1 MKTTSLTEIKEKANK
16 WKDIHVQ
23 RLEDNIVKMAVLPKL
38 IYRLNTFSIKIPG
51 TVFAETDKL
60 ILKFIRKCQNK
71 NSQNLI
77 KEQTWRTHTSLCQN
91 LLRIYSYQDS
101 VKLAYE

>member
-1 MKTTSLTEIKEKANK
+1 MKTTSLKEIKEKANK

-51 TVFAETDKL
+51 TIFAETDKL

-71 NSQNLI
+71 
-77 KEQTWRTHTSLCQN
+77 T
-91 LLRIYSYQDS
+91 
-101 VKLAYE
+101 VKIS